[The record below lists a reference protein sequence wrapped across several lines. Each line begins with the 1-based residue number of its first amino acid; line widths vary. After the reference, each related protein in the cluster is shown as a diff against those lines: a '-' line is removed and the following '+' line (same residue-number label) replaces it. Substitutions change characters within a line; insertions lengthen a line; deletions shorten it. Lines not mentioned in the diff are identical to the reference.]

1 MKIALLTFLS
11 FLIALPA
18 LAQTPMVR
26 WKVDPARSEIVFA
39 DKNAGHEFTGKFTSW
54 DADITF
60 DPKNL
65 AASSVKVSVNTGSA
79 VTGNNTYDGTLP
91 SNIWFDAK
99 TFPQATFSASKFKE
113 ISPGNYEASGSLKLK
128 GVAQP
133 VVLPF
138 TVKFVG
144 AQASMTGEVML
155 NRPNFGVGTASD
167 PTGDWVSKDVKVSIK
182 IEAKRTE

>member
-1 MKIALLTFLS
+1 MKIALLTLLT
-11 FLIALPA
+11 FLIVLPVQ
-18 LAQTPMVR
+18 AQTPMVK

-39 DKNAGHEFTGKFTSW
+39 AKNAGHEFTGKFTSW
-54 DADITF
+54 DADIIF

-65 AASSVKVSVNTGSA
+65 AASSVKVRINTGSA
-79 VTGNNTYDGTLP
+79 LTGNNTYDGTLP
-91 SNIWFDAK
+91 SNIWLDAK
-99 TFPQATFSASKFKE
+99 TFPQAVFSASKFKE

-144 AQASMTGEVML
+144 IQASMTSEITL
-155 NRPNFGVGTASD
+155 NRLSFGVGTASD
-167 PTGDWVSKDVKVSIK
+167 PTGDWVSKDVKISIK
-182 IEAKRTE
+182 VEAKRTE

>member
-1 MKIALLTFLS
+1 MKFALLTLLS
-11 FLIALPA
+11 LLITLPVQ
-18 LAQTPMVR
+18 AQTPMVK
-26 WKVDPARSEIVFA
+26 WKMDPTRSEIVFA
-39 DKNAGHEFTGKFTSW
+39 AKNAGHEFTGKFTSW

-65 AASSVKVSVNTGSA
+65 AASSVRVSVDTGSA

-99 TFPQATFSASKFKE
+99 TFPKAVFSATKFKE

-138 TVKFVG
+138 SVKFVG
-144 AQASMTGEVML
+144 TQASMTGEVTL
-155 NRPNFGVGTASD
+155 NRLNFGVGTASD
-167 PTGDWVSKDVKVSIK
+167 PTGDWVSKDVKLSIK
-182 IEAKRTE
+182 VEAKRTE